1 MNDTATRGTDL
12 VAGAHAA
19 MLEKGFLPDFSADVL
34 SELARVLAAPLP
46 AALPAGTEDL
56 RGLLW
61 SSIDNDDSQD
71 LDQIEVA
78 EGQSDGSV
86 RVQVAIADVDA
97 RVRAGLAIDAHAAH
111 NTTSVYCG
119 VTVFT
124 MLPQPL
130 SYDATSLKQDA
141 DRPAVVIAF
150 RVHPDGSLD
159 EERVSRAL
167 VRNKAK
173 LAYSGLAEWLEGKA
187 LVPERVSR
195 LPGLKEQLELQARA
209 TAALRARRVEEG
221 ALDLET
227 LEANPVLADG
237 QVVDL
242 QLNVD
247 SRSRQLIEDLMV
259 AANGVMA
266 RFLAAQKRSAIARVV
281 KVPKR
286 WDRIVELAAALGTTL
301 SGTPDPVALERFLLL
316 RRKADPLHFPD
327 LSLAVVKLLGPGEYD
342 LQQAG
347 AARVGHFGLAVQDY
361 THSTAPNRR
370 CADLVTQRLVKAVLQ
385 GAPAPY
391 SDAELQAVATRC
403 TEMEDGARKVERL
416 VRKMAA
422 ALLLQKRIGQLFDA
436 IVTGVS
442 DKGTFARL
450 LTPPAEGR
458 VVRGEKGLDVGDRVR
473 LKLLATDSERGFI
486 DFGRA

>member
-1 MNDTATRGTDL
+1 MNELPTRGADL
-12 VAGAHAA
+12 VARAHAA
-19 MLEKGFLPDFSADVL
+19 MLDKGFLPDFAPAVL
-34 SELARVLAAPLP
+34 SEVQAVLARSPSPPP
-46 AALPAGTEDL
+46 AVEDL

-78 EGQSDGSV
+78 EEADDGTV
-86 RVQVAIADVDA
+86 RIQVAIADVDET
-97 RVRAGLAIDAHAAH
+97 VRQGGAIDAHAAH
-111 NTTSVYCG
+111 NTTSVYAG

-141 DRPAVVIAF
+141 DRLAVVIAF
-150 RVHPDGSLD
+150 RVKADGTLG
-159 EERVSRAL
+159 EERVFRAL

-173 LAYSGLAEWLEGKA
+173 LAYPGLADWLAGKA
-187 LVPERVSR
+187 AVPERVSSV
-195 LPGLKEQLELQARA
+195 PGLQKQLELQARA
-209 TAALRARRVEEG
+209 TAALRALRVEQG

-227 LEANPVLADG
+227 LEANPVLANG

-242 QLNVD
+242 KLNLD

-266 RFLAAQKRSAIARVV
+266 RFLAGQKRSAIARVV

-286 WDRIVELAAALGTTL
+286 WERIVELAAGLGTTL
-301 SGTPDPVALERFLLL
+301 PSNPDAPALENFLLKQ
-316 RRKADPLHFPD
+316 RQADPLHFPD
-327 LSLAVVKLLGPGEYD
+327 LSLSVVKLLGPGEYE
-342 LQQAG
+342 LQRPG
-347 AARVGHFGLAVQDY
+347 GLRVGHFGLAVEDY

-370 CADLVTQRLVKAVLQ
+370 FADVVTQRLVKAVLR
-385 GAPAPY
+385 GAPPAY
-391 SDAELQAVATRC
+391 ADAELQEVAGRC
-403 TEMEDGARKVERL
+403 TEMEDSARRVERL

-422 ALLLQKRIGQLFDA
+422 AELLRKRIGQVFDA
-436 IVTGVS
+436 VVTGVTDS
-442 DKGTFARL
+442 GTFARL

-458 VVRGEKGLDVGDRVR
+458 VVRGERGLDVGDKVR
-473 LKLLATDSERGFI
+473 LKLLATDPIRGFI
-486 DFGRA
+486 DFARA